1 MHPAGPLNPPGD
13 DAPIERGVAREA
25 ARWLMRLDSGQASAD
40 EIQACDHWRA
50 SHAEHERAWQRARR
64 LTSMFDRIPP
74 AVGQAA
80 LGRAQDRRTML
91 KSLVAL
97 LVAPPAAWAALRGA
111 QAGGWLA
118 DLRTG
123 TGETRTVAL
132 DPHTQLRLNTGTAVS
147 VDDGPGML
155 SLRLHR
161 GEIYLEAGRP
171 CRVLTRG
178 GMIRTEA
185 AHLWLR
191 QDDADG
197 LLGVVAGLAFWR
209 GADNLARPVAAGQR
223 IAWRD
228 GALQGAA
235 QTLDGSPDWLRG
247 VLRADAMRL
256 DHFLRELGRYR
267 PGALHCDP
275 EVAGLRISG
284 VFQVAHT
291 DDILRAL
298 PALLPVQLSYV
309 TPYWVTV
316 GPRAAG
322 AAT

>member
-1 MHPAGPLNPPGD
+1 M
-13 DAPIERGVAREA
+13 AREA
-25 ARWLMRLDSGQASAD
+25 ARWLVRLGSGQASAD

-80 LGRAQDRRTML
+80 LGRARDRRAML

-97 LVAPPAAWAALRGA
+97 LAAPPAAWAALRGA
-111 QAGGWLA
+111 RNSGWLA

-132 DPHTQLRLNTGTAVS
+132 GPGTQLRLNTGTAVS
-147 VDDGPGML
+147 LDDGSGML

-161 GEIYLEAGRP
+161 GEIYLEADRP

-178 GMIRTEA
+178 GMIRTQA

-197 LLGVVAGLAFWR
+197 LLGVVAGLAFWQ
-209 GADNLARPVAAGQR
+209 GADNRTHSVAAGQR
-223 IAWRD
+223 IAWHD

-256 DHFLRELGRYR
+256 DRFLRELSRYR
-267 PGALHCDP
+267 PGTLRCDP
-275 EVAGLRISG
+275 RVAGLRLSG
-284 VFQVAHT
+284 VFQLAHT

-309 TPYWVTV
+309 TPYWITV
-316 GPRAAG
+316 GPRPAG
-322 AAT
+322 ATT